1 VTVCAPPPIVF
12 QRKRWSSDEV
22 ARLAL
27 AWRDALDEQ
36 LEPSDAPVA
45 TVLANHPEAV
55 ALFFALSCFPLPL
68 IVMPPELRGWRSAPA
83 LPASTRLFLAP
94 ALRPLAPEAE
104 RLGLEVT
111 VLSSPADSPRA
122 REATFLTSPGVVLF
136 YRARRMLLDGKT
148 VSMMADG
155 GSGTEAFRVPLPGG
169 PAFIRSGW
177 LTLRRQ
183 TGAPVLPV
191 FTHLEGR
198 AQIVRVHP
206 PLPSGEPDPA
216 RDLEACRDVLERLL
230 VDYLRRFPEQCYSLA
245 FRPPEDAELLA
256 RERGA

>member
-1 VTVCAPPPIVF
+1 MIY
-12 QRKRWSSDEV
+12 DD
-22 ARLAL
+22 
-27 AWRDALDEQ
+27 DADL
-36 LEPSDAPVA
+36 
-45 TVLANHPEAV
+45 
-55 ALFFALSCFPLPL
+55 
-68 IVMPPELRGWRSAPA
+68 
-83 LPASTRLFLAP
+83 
-94 ALRPLAPEAE
+94 
-104 RLGLEVT
+104 
-111 VLSSPADSPRA
+111 
-122 REATFLTSPGVVLF
+122 
-136 YRARRMLLDGKT
+136 MLLDGKT
-148 VSMMADG
+148 VYMMADG